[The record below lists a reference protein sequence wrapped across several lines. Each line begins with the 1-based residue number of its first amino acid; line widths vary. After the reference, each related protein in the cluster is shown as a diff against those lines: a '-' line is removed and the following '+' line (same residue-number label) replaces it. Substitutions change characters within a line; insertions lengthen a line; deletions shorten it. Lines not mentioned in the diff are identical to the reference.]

1 MTPDALC
8 WNPILERLAKAMH
21 DAQTVY
27 DPLMADEWDDVP
39 NDGIEHEAWLQSAA
53 AVVREMQAIMDE
65 HALPRGE
72 GGQRRSRDDL
82 G

>member
-21 DAQTVY
+21 NAF
-27 DPLMADEWDDVP
+27 MADEWDDLP
-39 NDGIEHEAWLQSAA
+39 TDGIEHAAWIQSAA

-65 HALPRGE
+65 HAAPPG
-72 GGQRRSRDDL
+72 D
-82 G
+82 